1 MASSWAG
8 LALLSR
14 AVTYTLACTDVV
26 TPGQLANPTPC
37 ADWDLRALLGHI
49 CDSAR
54 VLREAI
60 SCGCISSMPGQ
71 VSQVADPGPRIR
83 SHPAAVFR
91 AEAGL
96 LLRACAAESA
106 ERHVTI
112 GDRHLTADL
121 AAIVGAVDLAVH
133 GWDVSVACGGDR
145 LIPHHLARDLLEV
158 AVVVVDGAIRPGLFG
173 QPQQIPPL
181 SRPGDKLV
189 ALLGRTP
196 R

>member
-1 MASSWAG
+1 MASRWAG

-14 AVTYTLACTDVV
+14 AVSYALACTDDV
-26 TPGQLANPTPC
+26 TPGKLANPTPC
-37 ADWDLRALLGHI
+37 ADWDLRALLAHI

-60 SCGCISSMPGQ
+60 SCGCISGMPGQ

-83 SHPAAVFR
+83 SHPAAAFR

-96 LLRACAAESA
+96 LLSVCAAQSA
-106 ERHVTI
+106 DRHVTI
-112 GDRHLTADL
+112 GDRQLTADL
-121 AAIVGAVDLAVH
+121 VAVVGAIDLAVH
-133 GWDVSVACGGDR
+133 GWDVSAACGSDR
-145 LIPHHLARDLLEV
+145 SIPHGLARDLLEV
-158 AVVVVDGAIRPGLFG
+158 AVLVVDGAIRPGLFG
-173 QPQQIPPL
+173 EPQPIPPL
-181 SRPGDKLV
+181 SCPGDKLV